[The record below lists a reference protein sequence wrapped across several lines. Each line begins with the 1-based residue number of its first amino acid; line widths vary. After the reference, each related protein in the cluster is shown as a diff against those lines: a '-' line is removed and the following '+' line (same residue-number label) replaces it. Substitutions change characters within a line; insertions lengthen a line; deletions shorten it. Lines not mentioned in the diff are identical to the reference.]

1 MEDIKVLQFVYD
13 NFDITDVP
21 PYGPSYILPDGK
33 FVDIYGT
40 TINDKR
46 LDTHYDVETVLN
58 DSGLSSG
65 EFDSLSLNYT
75 IQECGAIRCSTRTHE
90 HYILLNEERPTT
102 NQFDSILKLLI
113 LMSDDLGYPSVQ
125 IIADKDTYKIY
136 NFTDYAPE
144 DIVGKIK
151 RYYSSGNLYEAV
163 ERTVR
168 NALNAYEN
176 YKSKYGNDA
185 LFELKHNFRLQ
196 DEELVWIINKLF
208 EKGLMNKYDVD
219 WNVNYLNLEEYK
231 EQINAYANEDSE
243 DDTKSLSDIAKE
255 YGVDLTDSL
264 FSKTDLTKNSLSED
278 IESDDVGYHYGDLGK
293 ADYKHQFG
301 DRNTGGFGTGTYFVG
316 TPVSQRKDGGSYKN
330 RPEHVVD
337 FSKYNLFRPR
347 NNEQAYRLHDALL
360 AINNMSV
367 NIKHIPQKWDDVLD
381 EFDEV
386 TKEYYAPLN
395 ALDDD
400 DYTTPVKLNKKALA
414 QYIRK
419 YIDYYPHK
427 IEKDDDLMDIAREI
441 ENNLSKE
448 AREFKITL
456 NNLSSG
462 LGYYNDEKLRNIVVK
477 ALQDSSDVAPSTLIM
492 KSLGYDGIDVRHL
505 DHDAQGLS
513 GLDNFGFGSV
523 IYDLKES
530 IADGITD
537 SNGKTLSDGQIA
549 YFKDSKVRDSGGKL
563 LPVYHGTKDD
573 FTVFKHGH
581 MNRKDSGYLGD
592 GFYFTDNLDSA
603 NSYSKWKKG
612 NDYNSHTMEVYLN
625 ITNPLVLEHNQWATA
640 DLQDFLGLELLT
652 DDQKFDF
659 KVNQEISNKLT
670 EEVQKRGY
678 DGIIYHNDFY
688 DETIYVV
695 YDSNQIKSVT
705 NETPTSSDDI
715 NESVLEEDI
724 EGMKKYYKN
733 IPDEKFQELIEL
745 DPTYK
750 MGSNNAGTYGKWI
763 LGLANKNNGEL
774 DNIGHITDVIKRFD
788 QNKKQLKNKDIMQFK
803 SVEEVDNYL
812 NNDYNYNELTDRQ
825 RLRQTQKNV
834 RNTDVDKDATKVFEN
849 SMWEVWVP
857 NTYEASCKLGQ
868 GTQWCTATTS
878 TRDYFDS
885 YTNDGKL
892 YININKSTGDKYQF
906 HFESESFM
914 DEDDEEIDVEDFFL
928 TNGDLAKFYSN
939 IDSTGIAKRMLMLVE
954 RRNQIKDG
962 EVIYTQYDYD
972 NGLRFAPI
980 SADVTGV
987 VVKCKKVGK
996 YAFERCNNIS
1006 VVVLEEGVEEIEE
1019 DAFAYCGYMSMLY
1032 IPATLKTIGDCFV
1045 GTTIGNLHITSIE
1058 AWNKVKFLSVN
1069 SIPNGGNLYIG
1080 DSLIKNL
1087 TINDDI
1093 KEYCFSDFD
1102 SIETV
1107 EVKEGVTKIGN
1118 GAFTGCKN
1126 LITVKLP
1133 NTLKEIK
1140 NFAFFGCE
1148 KLSNIN
1154 IPESVVFTE
1163 DNTGTFSRS
1172 GVKTLSIPGTA
1183 KIIPSKFCAECTNLT
1198 GVHIGEGID
1207 YIGRDAFRGC
1217 SSLNSVFIPKSVT
1230 TVMPNAFSHMKNDFT
1245 VYCEVERKDADTA
1258 GYQQLLSPNFYYR
1271 VVFGAKREQS
1281 N

>member
-1 MEDIKVLQFVYD
+1 M
-13 NFDITDVP
+13 
-21 PYGPSYILPDGK
+21 
-33 FVDIYGT
+33 
-40 TINDKR
+40 
-46 LDTHYDVETVLN
+46 
-58 DSGLSSG
+58 
-65 EFDSLSLNYT
+65 
-75 IQECGAIRCSTRTHE
+75 
-90 HYILLNEERPTT
+90 
-102 NQFDSILKLLI
+102 
-113 LMSDDLGYPSVQ
+113 
-125 IIADKDTYKIY
+125 
-136 NFTDYAPE
+136 
-144 DIVGKIK
+144 
-151 RYYSSGNLYEAV
+151 
-163 ERTVR
+163 VR
-168 NALNAYEN
+168 KA
-176 YKSKYGNDA
+176 
-185 LFELKHNFRLQ
+185 
-196 DEELVWIINKLF
+196 
-208 EKGLMNKYDVD
+208 
-219 WNVNYLNLEEYK
+219 
-231 EQINAYANEDSE
+231 
-243 DDTKSLSDIAKE
+243 
-255 YGVDLTDSL
+255 
-264 FSKTDLTKNSLSED
+264 FSKTILRSFKSNISKVFSM
-278 IESDDVGYHYGDLGK
+278 IVIMFLGI
-293 ADYKHQFG
+293 A
-301 DRNTGGFGTGTYFVG
+301 FV
-316 TPVSQRKDGGSYKN
+316 
-330 RPEHVVD
+330 
-337 FSKYNLFRPR
+337 
-347 NNEQAYRLHDALL
+347 
-360 AINNMSV
+360 
-367 NIKHIPQKWDDVLD
+367 
-381 EFDEV
+381 
-386 TKEYYAPLN
+386 
-395 ALDDD
+395 
-400 DYTTPVKLNKKALA
+400 
-414 QYIRK
+414 
-419 YIDYYPHK
+419 
-427 IEKDDDLMDIAREI
+427 
-441 ENNLSKE
+441 
-448 AREFKITL
+448 
-456 NNLSSG
+456 SG
-462 LGYYNDEKLRNIVVK
+462 LGTVT
-477 ALQDSSDVAPSTLIM
+477 PSFRRTM
-492 KSLGYDGIDVRHL
+492 
-505 DHDAQGLS
+505 
-513 GLDNFGFGSV
+513 
-523 IYDLKES
+523 
-530 IADGITD
+530 
-537 SNGKTLSDGQIA
+537 SDGLKA
-549 YFKDSKVRDSGGKL
+549 
-563 LPVYHGTKDD
+563 
-573 FTVFKHGH
+573 
-581 MNRKDSGYLGD
+581 
-592 GFYFTDNLDSA
+592 
-603 NSYSKWKKG
+603 
-612 NDYNSHTMEVYLN
+612 
-625 ITNPLVLEHNQWATA
+625 
-640 DLQDFLGLELLT
+640 
-652 DDQKFDF
+652 
-659 KVNQEISNKLT
+659 
-670 EEVQKRGY
+670 
-678 DGIIYHNDFY
+678 
-688 DETIYVV
+688 
-695 YDSNQIKSVT
+695 
-705 NETPTSSDDI
+705 
-715 NESVLEEDI
+715 
-724 EGMKKYYKN
+724 KN
-733 IPDEKFQELIEL
+733 IPDIILKSTSSQGFEEEGDDPLIFDKLKSLDYVSNFEAVKTLDSSALIQSGYISSDFPNTRFYGIDQNSKLARLEVVEGRLPEDKNEICVEQASREMIYYEIGDTIDLGPVLGGEKTIVGIVSNPLIFS
-745 DPTYK
+745 TY
-750 MGSNNAGTYGKWI
+750 
-763 LGLANKNNGEL
+763 GEL

-1107 EVKEGVTKIGN
+1107 KVKEGVTKIGN